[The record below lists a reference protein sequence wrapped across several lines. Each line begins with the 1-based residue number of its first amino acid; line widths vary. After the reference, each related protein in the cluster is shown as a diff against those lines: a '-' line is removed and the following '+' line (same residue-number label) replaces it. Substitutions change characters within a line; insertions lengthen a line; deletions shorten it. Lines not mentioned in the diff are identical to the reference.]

1 MKRSVTW
8 QVYKELS
15 EAVQWYRQR
24 TITWDW
30 AEREVLGCRDGE
42 DELDS
47 GEREEDK
54 QGLESGGL
62 GATSSSGLRF
72 LGSSSSTT

>member
-1 MKRSVTW
+1 MSR
-8 QVYKELS
+8 
-15 EAVQWYRQR
+15 
-24 TITWDW
+24 DW
-30 AEREVLGCRDGE
+30 AEREVLDCRDGE

-47 GEREEDK
+47 GKREEDK

-62 GATSSSGLRF
+62 SATSSSGLRF